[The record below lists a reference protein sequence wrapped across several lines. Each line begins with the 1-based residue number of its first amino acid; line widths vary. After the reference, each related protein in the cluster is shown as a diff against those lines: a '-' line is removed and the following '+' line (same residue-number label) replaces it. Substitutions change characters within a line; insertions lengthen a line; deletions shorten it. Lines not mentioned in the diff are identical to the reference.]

1 MTKREQGRVNSSRRP
16 GGYTLDT
23 FEDGNAVRRLEAEPQ
38 RTREAE
44 PDRLKPQVSRQTR
57 KNRMRATQMGKGYV
71 LFLAV
76 ICTAI
81 VGMCVVYLQM
91 QTTITTQ
98 TKDIASKERE
108 LSALKADND
117 AYYNSAIA
125 SVDLE
130 AIKDAALNR
139 LGMKYADESQI
150 IYYDTSG
157 SSYVRQYKDVPDAK

>member
-1 MTKREQGRVNSSRRP
+1 MTKLERGRVNSSRRTV
-16 GGYTLDT
+16 GYTTDT
-23 FEDGNAVRRLEAEPQ
+23 FEDGNAVRRIAVEPQ
-38 RTREAE
+38 QIPETE
-44 PDRLKPQVSRQTR
+44 PARLKPQVSRQTR
-57 KNRMRATQMGKGYV
+57 KNRVRATQMGKGYV

-76 ICTAI
+76 VCAAI

-108 LSALKADND
+108 LSDLKADND
-117 AYYNSAIA
+117 AYYNTTIA
-125 SVDLE
+125 SVDME